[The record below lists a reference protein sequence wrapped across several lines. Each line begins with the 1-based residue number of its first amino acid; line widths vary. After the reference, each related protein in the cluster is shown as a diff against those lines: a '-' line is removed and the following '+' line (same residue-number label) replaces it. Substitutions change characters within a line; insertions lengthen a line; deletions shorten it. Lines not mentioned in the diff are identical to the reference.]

1 MFSERS
7 LCWNIR
13 YIFTAYSEPCGPSA
27 IFTGKVLGK
36 YKVEENGEQLRYSKR
51 DRQHVVTVVFSWSI
65 RGFLW
70 SGVFFT
76 ISINIRCQKA
86 GLGLHIW
93 RWVILQFFLASQRKG
108 INVFF
113 YKKAVKTE
121 GENVQLCG
129 TTPACNCTYRR
140 ESMLIQLEWHAMH
153 L

>member
-1 MFSERS
+1 MHNTLCCSVKGVCAEIYGTYS
-7 LCWNIR
+7 LHIQ
-13 YIFTAYSEPCGPSA
+13 SPVGCGPSA

-113 YKKAVKTE
+113 LQKSSKNWRVKFTAVWH
-121 GENVQLCG
+121 N
-129 TTPACNCTYRR
+129 AC
-140 ESMLIQLEWHAMH
+140 L
-153 L
+153 